1 MTSTVAERETSR
13 RLSPSRRRVVR
24 NVTLALATTAA
35 TLGLVAVLPVQN
47 AVPRWSMATAYV
59 ALALLVACL
68 AVGPLNV
75 LRGRPNPVSTHL
87 RRDLGIWGG
96 SYGLLHLVIGL
107 NVHMGHPWFYFIYK
121 PEEGEHR
128 IPLRHDLFGFA
139 NYTGLA
145 SGIILAVLLAISND
159 AALRRLGSGRW
170 KSWQRW
176 NYVATALFVLHG
188 IVFQVVERRALP
200 IVLLCAAALAF
211 AIVVQLAAIAER
223 RRAAR

>member
-1 MTSTVAERETSR
+1 MTSTVAASSR
-13 RLSPSRRRVVR
+13 RLSPSRRRLIR
-24 NVTLALATTAA
+24 NAALALGTTAA
-35 TLGLVAVLPVQN
+35 TLALVAVIPVKN
-47 AVPRWSMATAYV
+47 AMPRWSMATAYV
-59 ALALLVACL
+59 ALALLMACL

-96 SYGLLHLVIGL
+96 AFGLLHLVVGL

-121 PEEGEHR
+121 PEEGDHR

-145 SGIILAVLLAISND
+145 SGIILVVLLAISND
-159 AALRRLGSGRW
+159 VALRRMGSARW

-176 NYVATALFVLHG
+176 NYVATVLFVVHG
-188 IVFQVVERRALP
+188 IVFQIVEQRALP
-200 IVLLCAAALAF
+200 IVVLCALALGF
-211 AIVVQLAAIAER
+211 AIAMQLAAIAHRRGEER
-223 RRAAR
+223 